1 MFLLFPIPEMYSGGI
16 GCGGRELFDFKD
28 GAKAR
33 WCFVQLFVS
42 STSVFRRPAYSVEKD
57 RAH

>member
-1 MFLLFPIPEMYSGGI
+1 MYSGGI

-57 RAH
+57 RAQ